1 MSAEEPG
8 RAGCLVGTKLN
19 VHVVMVL
26 GVWEGFPRRGKL
38 FSNFPLSKVCLACF
52 SAHFYPCENCL
63 VGLGVDGIFSV
74 VGDSEGRLS
83 AG

>member
-26 GVWEGFPRRGKL
+26 EVMGRVP
-38 FSNFPLSKVCLACF
+38 
-52 SAHFYPCENCL
+52 
-63 VGLGVDGIFSV
+63 
-74 VGDSEGRLS
+74 SEGETLF
-83 AG
+83 